1 MRDTRF
7 EKVVLFGLLIIGGTV
22 LAHTLQETNA
32 VVRSMLRQSWEYS
45 LQLSHG
51 DWSVLNWPAKPDT
64 WQGFLRLGE
73 NNGWLPEE
81 KEAAFDW
88 YLNSM
93 AQRDFLEI
101 PKGTLNMLSVAV
113 AECKEHGHTNAFPA
127 LRLLAEKANG
137 KFREEAISAA
147 IKCAPVDA
155 SLVEFVSSVATNS
168 VASTPW
174 ERVLA
179 LIGLKERLATN
190 TVDAATLD
198 SATRT
203 FYRCREDGYSSVCCD
218 SVLTNRIDG
227 YALSSNRLQVAC
239 HMLSLTNM
247 KARFTAYHV
256 NVTNQLLSSGQP
268 LRWVTIGGE
277 GDE

>member
-1 MRDTRF
+1 MRS
-7 EKVVLFGLLIIGGTV
+7 EKLSISLGCGLLLFGMV
-22 LAHTLQETNA
+22 LGHTPQETNA
-32 VVRSMLRQSWEYS
+32 VVSTMLLHADQYY
-45 LQLSHG
+45 LLLSHG
-51 DWSVLNWPAKPDT
+51 NWDDLRDWFYTPET
-64 WQGFLRLGE
+64 WEGFIHMGRSD
-73 NNGWLPEE
+73 GWLPEE
-81 KEAAFDW
+81 KAQAFDT
-88 YLNSM
+88 YVETAS
-93 AQRDFLEI
+93 
-101 PKGTLNMLSVAV
+101 NMDLTQLSDR
-113 AECKEHGHTNAFPA
+113 KK
-127 LRLLAEKANG
+127 RLLASAVGFCSMYCRTNSYQALKRLATCSSG